1 MTHSLI
7 QPFKIRIDST
17 KNLEFPDFKYWNIT
31 IENNYCILSYNTNTL
46 SITQSNEGNIELNKK
61 AYTSY
66 PSILELNIIFKILEE
81 YCILNTLTIQNSEN
95 FCIEDFFGNESCL
108 VIIKYNN
115 SGTRIFTI
123 TIINN
128 SSTSLKYEYIFSMYN
143 NDYQILKY
151 I

>member
-1 MTHSLI
+1 MI
-7 QPFKIRIDST
+7 QNFKIRIDST
-17 KNLEFPDFKYWNIT
+17 KNLEFPDFKYWNVT
-31 IENNYCILSYNTNTL
+31 IEDNYCILSYNINTL
-46 SITQSNEGNIELNKK
+46 SITQSNEGDIELNKK
-61 AYTSY
+61 AYISY

-81 YCILNTLTIQNSEN
+81 YSILNNLEIHISEN
-95 FCIEDFFGNESCL
+95 FCIEDFFNMESCL

-115 SGTRIFTI
+115 GGTRIFTI

-128 SSTSLKYEYIFSMYN
+128 SSTSLKYEYIFSIYN